1 MKTVFYSNRTMDRA
15 ILNPTDTVKPVENF
29 PEVCISTFSKRII
42 DRVSTPVSYTH
53 LDVYK
58 RQYLSAATFY
68 QAHLY
73 RRQNG

>member
-42 DRVSTPVSYTH
+42 DRVSTQSNAEVITNLITKKLRMEERSLH
-53 LDVYK
+53 
-58 RQYLSAATFY
+58 STF
-68 QAHLY
+68 H
-73 RRQNG
+73 